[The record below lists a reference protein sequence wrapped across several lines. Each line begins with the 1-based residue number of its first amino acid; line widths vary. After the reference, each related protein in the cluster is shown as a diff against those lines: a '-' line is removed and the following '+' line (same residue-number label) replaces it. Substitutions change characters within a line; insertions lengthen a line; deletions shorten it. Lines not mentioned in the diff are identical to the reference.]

1 MVNERPDV
9 HLMLTILVVF
19 SVSVGILHGR
29 KKNKTLATHIDVHN
43 TSLQGVETL
52 SPDDA
57 YDYFHSLL
65 LSGNVDLSAQ
75 AIAQFHLPILA
86 KLLEKIIV
94 GEDLSLTNEEKL
106 LLLLATAMQLQGKKG
121 VQFAVFD
128 IFLTHQDIQMNQ
140 PVLLVAARSRYAD
153 IIPVLISW
161 LKERQKNEQ
170 YKKYEEFLV
179 SMVPEA
185 LKGAVDENNVTAL
198 DVMIGKKVRLESE
211 QASTLLWNVVVDKK
225 DTALVP
231 FLVRRGRADI
241 NFVGDGERTLL
252 IKATENNDPKMVR
265 VLLEE
270 GAEVGTVVVPAVGS
284 ALQITISGG
293 YTQVELLLREHGA
306 RE

>member
-52 SPDDA
+52 SSDEA
-57 YDYFHSLL
+57 YDYLHSLL
-65 LSGNVDLSAQ
+65 FSGNIDRLAETMV
-75 AIAQFHLPILA
+75 QFHFSILA
-86 KLLEKIIV
+86 ELLEKIIV
-94 GEDLSLTNEEKL
+94 GEDLPLTNEEKL
-106 LLLLATAMQLQGKKG
+106 SLLLATAMQLQGKKG
-121 VQFAVFD
+121 VQFIVFD
-128 IFLTHQDIQMNQ
+128 FLLMHQDMQVNQ
-140 PVLLVAARSRYAD
+140 PVLLVAARGRYAD
-153 IIPVLISW
+153 VIPVLISW